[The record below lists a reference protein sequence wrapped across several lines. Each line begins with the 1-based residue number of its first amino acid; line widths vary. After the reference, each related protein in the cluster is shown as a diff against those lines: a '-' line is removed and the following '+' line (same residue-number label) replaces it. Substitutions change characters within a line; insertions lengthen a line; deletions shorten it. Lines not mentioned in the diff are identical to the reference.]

1 MQNVQRKFIKFLF
14 LIKTTLI
21 NPFKIFFSKIMYAKN
36 KNRILKLKNKECIR
50 VVFLV
55 ANKSIWKADRIFND
69 MLKDTFFD
77 PLILVIPSTAMN
89 EELQTELLSSTYKYF
104 LEKNYPTI
112 SSFDEKNNCWIK
124 LESLTPDILFFSS
137 PHKQTVQDYYENAYK
152 KYPSC
157 YAGYGMHT
165 ARYGLNQ
172 GQYNKWF
179 HNLLWK
185 VFVQNQSMVEEYQ
198 RYSNIKKDNIHFVL
212 DNIVEDL
219 TNPERIETTAWKNSD
234 TRKRIIWAPHH
245 TINKNDPLQLATFLQ
260 YADFFQQLAERTKE
274 HVIWC
279 FKPHPVLKNKLYCHP
294 NWGKERTDEYY
305 TYWENSEHSQIN
317 EGEYIDLF
325 RQSDALI
332 HDSASFIAEYH
343 FTQKPMLYLM
353 TGHTKAN
360 LNEFGAICLEAANE
374 AWNTGDIE
382 RFVQKVIDESINVK
396 YQQKELI
403 NKYFQDLK
411 TKNGLLNVSSIIKN
425 QIKQAHYL

>member
-14 LIKTTLI
+14 WIKTIFI
-21 NPFKIFFSKIMYAKN
+21 NPFKIFFAKIMYAKN

-55 ANKSIWKADRIFND
+55 ANKSIWKADHIFND
-69 MLKDTFFD
+69 MLKDDFFD
-77 PLILVIPSTAMN
+77 PMILVIPTTGIN
-89 EELQTELLSSTYKYF
+89 EESRNELLNNTYQYF
-104 LEKNYPTI
+104 LAKNYPTI
-112 SSFDEKNNCWIK
+112 SSFDEMNSCWIK
-124 LESLTPDILFFSS
+124 LESIAADILFFSS
-137 PHKQTVQDYYENAYK
+137 PHKQTIKEYYEIAYK

-179 HNLLWK
+179 HNSLWK
-185 VFVQNQSMVEEYQ
+185 VFVQNQHMVEEYQ
-198 RYSNIKKDNIHFVL
+198 RYSNIKKDNIHLVL
-212 DNIVEDL
+212 DNIVEDI
-219 TNPERIETTAWKNSD
+219 TNPERKEKAAWRNSNI
-234 TRKRIIWAPHH
+234 RKRIIWAPHH

-294 NWGKERTDEYY
+294 SWGKERADEYY
-305 TYWENSEHSQIN
+305 MYWENSGHSQIN

-325 RQSDALI
+325 RQSDVLV

-353 TGHTKAN
+353 TDYTKAN
-360 LNEFGAICLEAANE
+360 LNEFGSMCLEAANE
-374 AWNTGDIE
+374 AWNTNDIE
-382 RFVQKVIDESINVK
+382 NFVYNVIDETIFVK
-396 YQQKELI
+396 HQQKELI
-403 NKYFQDLK
+403 DKYFQDLN
-411 TKNGLLNVSSIIKN
+411 NGNGFLSVSSIIKN
-425 QIKQAHYL
+425 GIKQVH

>member
-1 MQNVQRKFIKFLF
+1 MQNVQRKFVQFLF
-14 LIKTTLI
+14 LIKTFLI
-21 NPFKIFFSKIMYAKN
+21 NPVKMLFSRIMYEKN
-36 KNRILKLKNKECIR
+36 KKRILKLKNKECIR

-55 ANKSIWKADRIFND
+55 ANKSIWKADHIFND
-69 MLKDTFFD
+69 MLKNDFFD
-77 PLILVIPSTAMN
+77 PMILVIPTTGIN
-89 EELQTELLSSTYKYF
+89 KELQTELISSTYQYF

-124 LESLTPDILFFSS
+124 LESIAADILFFSS
-137 PHKQTVQDYYENAYK
+137 PHKQTVKEYYETAYK

-179 HNLLWK
+179 HNSLWN
-185 VFVQNQSMVEEYQ
+185 VFVQNQNMVEEYQ
-198 RYSNIKKDNIHFVL
+198 RYSNIKKENIHLVL

-219 TNPERIETTAWKNSD
+219 MNPERREVTAWRNSD
-234 TRKRIIWAPHH
+234 TRKKIIWAPHH

-260 YADFFQQLAERTKE
+260 YAGFFQQLAERTKE

-294 NWGKERTDEYY
+294 SWGKERTDKYY
-305 TYWENSEHSQIN
+305 TYWDNSGHSQIN

-325 RQSDALI
+325 RQSDALV

-353 TGHTKAN
+353 TDHTKTH
-360 LNEFGAICLEAANE
+360 LNEFGSMCLKSANE
-374 AWNTGDIE
+374 AWNTNDIE
-382 RFVQKVIDESINVK
+382 NFVYNVIDETISVK
-396 YQQKELI
+396 HQQKELI
-403 NKYFQDLK
+403 DKYFQDLK
-411 TKNGLLNVSSIIKN
+411 NGNGFLSVSSIIKN
-425 QIKQAHYL
+425 GIKQVH

>member
-14 LIKTTLI
+14 LIKTILI
-21 NPFKIFFSKIMYAKN
+21 NPFKMFFSKIMYVKN
-36 KNRILKLKNKECIR
+36 KNLILKLKNKECIR

-55 ANKSIWKADRIFND
+55 ANKSIWKADHIFNN
-69 MLKDTFFD
+69 MLKDDFFD
-77 PLILVIPSTAMN
+77 PMILVIPTTGIN
-89 EELQTELLSSTYKYF
+89 EELQSELLSNTYQYF
-104 LEKNYPTI
+104 LDKNYPTI
-112 SSFDEKNNCWIK
+112 SSFDEKNNSWVK
-124 LESLTPDILFFSS
+124 LESLVPDILFFSS
-137 PHKQTVQDYYENAYK
+137 PHKQTVKEYYEAAYQ

-179 HNLLWK
+179 HNSLWK
-185 VFVQNQSMVEEYQ
+185 VFVQNQNMVEDYQ
-198 RYSNIKKDNIHFVL
+198 RYSNIKKDHIHLVL

-219 TNPERIETTAWKNSD
+219 TNPERKETAAWENSD
-234 TRKRIIWAPHH
+234 AKKRIIWAPHH

-294 NWGKERTDEYY
+294 GWGKERTDEYY
-305 TYWENSEHSQIN
+305 TYWENSDYSQIN

-325 RQSDALI
+325 RQSDALV

-353 TGHTKAN
+353 TSHTKAN
-360 LNEFGAICLEAANE
+360 LNEFGHACLHAADE
-374 AWNTGDIE
+374 AWNTDDIE
-382 RFVQKVIDESINVK
+382 NFVYKVVDETISAK

-403 NKYFQDLK
+403 DKYFQDLK
-411 TKNGLLNVSSIIKN
+411 IKNGLLSVSSIIKN
-425 QIKQAHYL
+425 QIKQAYYL

>member
-1 MQNVQRKFIKFLF
+1 MQNVQRKFVQFLF
-14 LIKTTLI
+14 LIKTFLI
-21 NPFKIFFSKIMYAKN
+21 NPVKMLFSRIMYEKN
-36 KNRILKLKNKECIR
+36 KKRILKLKNKECIR

-55 ANKSIWKADRIFND
+55 ANKSIWKTDHIFND
-69 MLKDTFFD
+69 MLKDDFFD
-77 PLILVIPSTAMN
+77 PMILVIPTTGIN
-89 EELQTELLSSTYKYF
+89 EELQTELISSTYQYF

-124 LESLTPDILFFSS
+124 LESIAADILFFSS
-137 PHKQTVQDYYENAYK
+137 PHKQTVKEYYETAYK

-179 HNLLWK
+179 HNSLWK
-185 VFVQNQSMVEEYQ
+185 VFVQNQNMVEDYQ
-198 RYSNIKKDNIHFVL
+198 RYSNIKKDHIHLVL

-219 TNPERIETTAWKNSD
+219 TNPERKEMAAWENSD
-234 TRKRIIWAPHH
+234 TKKRIIWAPHH

-279 FKPHPVLKNKLYCHP
+279 FKPHPVLKNKMYNHP
-294 NWGKERTDEYY
+294 NWGKERTDQYY
-305 TYWENSEHSQIN
+305 TYWKNSEYSQIN

-343 FTQKPMLYLM
+343 FTKKPMLFLM
-353 TGHTKAN
+353 ANHTRAN
-360 LNEFGAICLEAANE
+360 LNEFGLVCLDAADE
-374 AWNTGDIE
+374 AWGGDDIE
-382 RFVQKVIDESINVK
+382 SFVNKVIDETIGVK
-396 YQQKELI
+396 NQQKELVD
-403 NKYFQDLK
+403 KYFLDLK
-411 TKNGLLNVSSIIKN
+411 NESGSLSVSDIIKN
-425 QIKQAHYL
+425 GIKQAH